1 MLAQSCAARAATLF
15 HLVTKTMLHR
25 VHRGPILLLGKFNV
39 LSRIQTHRSST
50 YIEAGL
56 AIANHRRL
64 VAGMRGFGCEIPCS
78 NDEALVASL

>member
-15 HLVTKTMLHR
+15 HLLSKTIMYR
-25 VHRGPILLLGKFNV
+25 TYRGPILLLGKFNI
-39 LSRIQTHRSST
+39 LGGIQTSRSST